1 MALRLVTF
9 QVHAAYLIPCL
20 PPPSPTP
27 SPYHAATQFIS
38 PRCAARV
45 IVLYNCL
52 IERGNKSRW
61 GWTSPACLP
70 APQPGCLPPCLPAW
84 LVGWLVGFMRR
95 YNALTALSDSP
106 ARAEANTI
114 RQIACPCI
122 SNAMCSRAQPAGLAL

>member
-20 PPPSPTP
+20 PPPSPSTP
-27 SPYHAATQFIS
+27 PYHAATQFIS

-70 APQPGCLPPCLPAW
+70 LSQVAYLLACLPAW

-114 RQIACPCI
+114 RQIACPCM
-122 SNAMCSRAQPAGLAL
+122 SNAMCSRVQPAGLAL